1 MPSATSRRSTR
12 PPAILSPLC
21 IPTSPL
27 LNPLHQFGVNRLIL
41 FDIDGT
47 LLDTGGAGR
56 AALVDALEDVFGIP
70 PDQAPALD
78 LAGAT
83 DLGILR
89 GLFSHAGAPLE
100 QPGLAVFLA
109 AYLARLDTRLQSLQ
123 DRRQPLSGVPDLL
136 RILATEPATHLGLL
150 TGNVRAGAML
160 KLSNFGLHDIFA
172 DGAFGDDNEDRNALG
187 PVAVQRMEAHSGSRF
202 PLEKIIVVGDTPK
215 DIACARALGARCLAV
230 ATGAHTADSLRAHSP
245 WQCVDDFTDPAL
257 IANLLH
263 SDS

>member
-1 MPSATSRRSTR
+1 
-12 PPAILSPLC
+12 
-21 IPTSPL
+21 
-27 LNPLHQFGVNRLIL
+27 VNRLIL

-56 AALVDALEDVFGIP
+56 SALVDALEDVFGIP
-70 PDQAPALD
+70 SHQAPELD

-89 GLFSHAGAPLE
+89 GLFAHAGAPLE
-100 QPGLAVFLA
+100 EPGIQVFLS
-109 AYLARLDTRLQSLQ
+109 AYLNRLDARLGALKETK
-123 DRRQPLSGVPDLL
+123 QPLGGVTDLL
-136 RILATEPATHLGLL
+136 RLLKDRPTTHLGLL
-150 TGNVRAGAML
+150 TGNVRHGAML
-160 KLSNFGLHDIFA
+160 KLASFGLGGIFA
-172 DGAFGDDNEDRNALG
+172 EGAFGDDHEDRNQLG
-187 PVAVQRMEAHSGSRF
+187 PVAVRRMEALSGVHF
-202 PLEKIIVVGDTPK
+202 PIEKIVVVGDTPK

-245 WQCVDDFTDPAL
+245 WQCVDDFSDPAL